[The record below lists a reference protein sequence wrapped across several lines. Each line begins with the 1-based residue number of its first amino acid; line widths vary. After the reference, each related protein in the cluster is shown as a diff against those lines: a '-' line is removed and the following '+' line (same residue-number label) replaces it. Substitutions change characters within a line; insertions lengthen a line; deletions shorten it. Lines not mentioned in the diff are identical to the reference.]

1 MRRVSQSQ
9 FIRFLALILLLA
21 AIYFISAKLGLSL
34 ARVHASATAVWPPAG
49 IALAALLLLGY
60 RVWPGIFLGAFLA
73 NITTAGSVLTS
84 FGIATGNTLE
94 GLLGAYLV
102 NRFCSGLNAFE
113 QAQNV
118 FKFTLFAAMLST
130 TVSATFGVTSLG
142 LGGYADWSDYGAIWL
157 TWWLGDAAGDLV
169 IAPLLILWSENP
181 RIQWNRKKML
191 EAALLL
197 LFVFVAGHVIFGSS
211 PRVYNR
217 LPFAYMPILV
227 WAAFRFGQRETAT
240 ASFLMAGIAIWGVLQ
255 GVGPFVMETDNE
267 SLLLLGAFVCTV
279 TVTAMAL
286 AAGISERRRIEQRF
300 QVTVESAPSA
310 MIMVNHEGR
319 IILANKQTEQL
330 FGYTRGELLGQSI
343 DILVPRRYRERHSEH
358 RGAFSRQPA
367 VRPMGAGRDFYGV
380 RKDGSEVPVE
390 IGLNPV
396 QTEEGLSV
404 LASVVDI
411 TERKQADEQLRRH
424 AADLESFSYSLA
436 HDLRSPVLSI
446 SGLSRLTIK
455 DYAERLG
462 PTGQDYLRRIA
473 GHAGQMDELIRD
485 LLTYSRLSGSILK
498 PQWISLKAVLTDLL
512 KQLAEEIRRSGA
524 QIDIQEPLPELLAD
538 RTVVAQILSNL
549 LSNAMKFVGPGAAPQ
564 VRVWAEDNGQFF
576 RLWVEDH
583 GIGIAPEHQEK
594 IFQTFERLHNPE
606 SYPGTGIGLAIVA
619 KGVERLGGRKGVES
633 ELGRGSR
640 FWIELPRRPSASGPL
655 PGNSAR
661 G

>member
-1 MRRVSQSQ
+1 MTQPRSTRV
-9 FIRFLALILLLA
+9 FALVTILA
-21 AIYFISAKLGLSL
+21 AIYFIAAKFGLSL
-34 ARVHASATAVWPPAG
+34 ASVHASATTVWPPAG

-60 RVWPGIFLGAFLA
+60 RVWPGIFAGAFFA
-73 NITTAGSVLTS
+73 NITTAGSVWTS
-84 FGIATGNTLE
+84 FGIAAGNTLE
-94 GLLGAYLV
+94 GLLGTYLV

-113 QAQNV
+113 RAQNV

-157 TWWLGDAAGDLV
+157 TWWLGNVAGDLV
-169 IAPLLILWSENP
+169 VAPLLILWSANP
-181 RIQWNRKKML
+181 RIRWDRWKML
-191 EAALLL
+191 EAGLLL
-197 LFVFVAGHVIFGSS
+197 LFVFVVGHVIFGWS

-217 LPFAYMPILV
+217 LPFPYIPILV
-227 WAAFRFGQRETAT
+227 WTAFRFGQRETAT

-267 SLLLLGAFVCTV
+267 SLLLLGAFMCTV
-279 TVTAMAL
+279 TVTAMTL
-286 AAGISERRRIEQRF
+286 AAGVSERRRIEQKF
-300 QVTVESAPSA
+300 ELVVESAPSA

-319 IILANKQTEQL
+319 IVLVNKQTERL
-330 FGYTRGELLGQSI
+330 FGYARGELLGRSI
-343 DILVPRRYRERHSEH
+343 DILVPRRYREQHSQH
-358 RGAFSRQPA
+358 RGAFSRQPS
-367 VRPMGAGRDFYGV
+367 VRPMGAGRDLYGV

-411 TERKQADEQLRRH
+411 TERKRADDQLRRH

-446 SGLSRLTIK
+446 SGLSRLAMK
-455 DYAERLG
+455 DYAERLD
-462 PTGQDYLRRIA
+462 PTGRDYLRRIA
-473 GHAGQMDELIRD
+473 GHARQMDELIRD
-485 LLTYSRLSGSILK
+485 LLTYSRLSGYTLK
-498 PQWISLKAVLTDLL
+498 PQRISLKAVLTDLL
-512 KQLAEEIRRSGA
+512 RQLTEEIRRSGA

-549 LSNAMKFVGPGAAPQ
+549 LSNAMKFVEPGATPH
-564 VRVWAEDNGQFF
+564 VRVWVEDNGQFF
-576 RLWVEDH
+576 RLWVEDN

-640 FWIELPRRPSASGPL
+640 FWIELPRQSSASGPL
-655 PGNSAR
+655 PGISSR